1 MNRDILLNYAAAH
14 PEHGYTQGMSDLL
27 APLLI
32 EIQNEVDTY
41 WCFVGLMLR
50 TIFVSS
56 PTDIDM
62 DKQLVFSF
70 HFCTVLY
77 SVILIIN
84 YSLNS
89 ILQQLDLCVC

>member
-1 MNRDILLNYAAAH
+1 MSFMILRVCVRRDLLLNYAVAH

-41 WCFVGLMLR
+41 WCFVGLMER

-56 PTDIDM
+56 PKDIDM
-62 DKQLVFSF
+62 DKQLVGS
-70 HFCTVLY
+70 
-77 SVILIIN
+77 
-84 YSLNS
+84 
-89 ILQQLDLCVC
+89 DLLLCCHYAIDTC